1 MLRINRLRVEIET
14 ENGMYGIDTEFSNG
28 LNFLASEDNTCGK
41 SSVLEVI
48 YYCLGFEEIIG
59 GRCEKVLT
67 SAYKTFIEDG
77 DRKLNVLE
85 SKSYLEISNGE
96 EAVTLFRT
104 AKMAHRDAK
113 LITVY
118 YSEMDKIHNKGV
130 LIEDMYVHLPNSAV
144 NIKGF
149 HSFLEKFLH
158 LNLPLVHTTDGKQRK
173 LYLQLLFSC
182 MFIEQKH
189 GWGDIFS
196 GMPFLGIKD
205 AKKRVVEYILNLDT
219 LSNEKKREN
228 LRLEE
233 RKITSIWENV
243 VREIYNEVNR
253 RNCTIIG
260 VPLKPCVINKL
271 DLTGIHLIKDD
282 ENLETVIEKLK
293 EEYSTIGSINPKI
306 IDNFEELQSEL
317 SDIET
322 DIENMESDLEW
333 FRKSVLQEKASIQVL
348 NDNIEMIESDLRN
361 NKDAARLRD
370 LGSQLGC
377 VTSKNLC
384 PVCQQPIT
392 DSLLPSVEGME
403 IMSIDENIRHLE
415 AQKKML
421 IYAKESHM
429 QNKQEM
435 DNKIEL
441 LMGNIYS
448 LRRLAKT
455 IRNDLYSID
464 DNVSETI
471 VYKKVDI
478 QEKIEKLNE
487 LIRFVEE
494 KKEKLLELSDEW
506 KVYLEDK
513 EKTPTTKFSKLD
525 QEKLKLFRDKFVE
538 NLRAYGYKSV
548 IDMGDVDIS
557 RETYLPVIEEFD
569 MKFDSSAS
577 DNIRGIWAYTVALMY
592 TSMEKSGNHSNVLIF
607 DEPNQHSI
615 VPEDMKRF
623 FSSLITFTE
632 RSQTIVGIT
641 IKDTDTKNVIGNLP
655 LNTYRLITIPNK
667 AFQKMD
673 YLI

>member
-14 ENGMYGIDTEFSNG
+14 ENGMYGIDTKFSDG

-59 GRCEKVLT
+59 GRNEKVLT

-77 DRKLNVLE
+77 DRKLSVLE
-85 SKSYLEISNGE
+85 SKLYLEISNGE
-96 EAVTLFRT
+96 ETVTLFRT

-118 YSEMDKIHNKGV
+118 YSEMDKIRNKDV
-130 LIEDMYVHLPNSAV
+130 LIEDMYVHMPNSAV

-149 HSFLEKFLH
+149 HHFLEKFLH
-158 LNLPLVHTTDGKQRK
+158 LNLPLVHTSDGNQRK
-173 LYLQLLFSC
+173 LYLQSLFSC

-228 LRLEE
+228 LRFEE
-233 RKITSIWENV
+233 RKITSTWENV
-243 VREIYNEVNR
+243 IKEIYNEVNR

-260 VPLKPCVINKL
+260 VPLNPCVINKL

-282 ENLETVIEKLK
+282 ENLETVIDKLR
-293 EEYSTIGSINPKI
+293 EEYSIIGSIKPKI
-306 IDNFEELQSEL
+306 VDNFEELQSEL

-333 FRKSVLQEKASIQVL
+333 LRKSVLQEKASIQVL
-348 NDNIEMIESDLRN
+348 NDNIEIIESDLRN

-377 VTSKNLC
+377 ATSNNLC
-384 PVCQQPIT
+384 PVCQQPIK
-392 DSLLPSVEGME
+392 DSLLPSAEGME

-421 IYAKESHM
+421 IYAKESHL

-441 LMGNIYS
+441 LMGNIYN

-471 VYKKVDI
+471 VYKKVDT

-487 LIRFVEE
+487 LIGFVEE
-494 KKEKLLELSDEW
+494 KKKKLLELSDEW

-641 IKDTDTKNVIGNLP
+641 IKDTDTKNVISNLP
-655 LNTYRLITIPNK
+655 SDSYRLITVPNK
-667 AFQKMD
+667 AFQRMD